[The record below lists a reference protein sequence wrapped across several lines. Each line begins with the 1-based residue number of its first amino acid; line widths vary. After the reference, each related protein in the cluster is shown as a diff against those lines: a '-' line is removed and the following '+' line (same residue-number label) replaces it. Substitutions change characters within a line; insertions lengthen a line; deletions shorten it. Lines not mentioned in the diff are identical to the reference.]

1 ETLDVLAE
9 AGIRFTV
16 LGPSQVT
23 TIPAA
28 GLPGHVVTTG
38 GRSIAVFVYDGPLS
52 HDVAF
57 GPLLRDAALWAERLL
72 APAPER
78 ALVSLATDG
87 ETWGHHHKFGEM
99 ALAAVLERLRATNG
113 ITVGGFAEFLAKHP
127 PIEQIEIV
135 SPSSWSCPHG
145 VDRWQKDCGCKIAP
159 HLPSQQEWRAPLR
172 EGLNWLAGEL
182 HGGFERDGKAFFPD

>member
-38 GRSIAVFVYDGPLS
+38 ERSIAVFVYDGPLS

-72 APAPER
+72 APTPER

-99 ALAAVLERLRATNG
+99 ALAAVLEQLGHMPGVSVENYAS
-113 ITVGGFAEFLAKHP
+113 FLARNP
-127 PIEQIEIV
+127 PVE
-135 SPSSWSCPHG
+135 
-145 VDRWQKDCGCKIAP
+145 
-159 HLPSQQEWRAPLR
+159 
-172 EGLNWLAGEL
+172 
-182 HGGFERDGKAFFPD
+182 